1 MSNIILGNNSN
12 LQFKVGSGDCSIYL
26 GTTLLYPQTPPT
38 PHDYSLDYLTF
49 VAETDGVYFLY
60 ASDLVTNSLQYSI
73 DSGNTW
79 SGLSH
84 NRATVLCNNG
94 DKVLFKASG
103 LSINNEAGIGRII
116 PSGAARVEG
125 NTMSLLYGDNF
136 SGQTTI
142 SNSFQLR
149 KLFSGATNLTSAEN
163 LVLPSTTI
171 TKQCYSQMFQGCTS
185 LAKAPK
191 AIGTSAT
198 TFGGDYSCSDMFN
211 GCTSLVTVSSGLLPM
226 TSLYNQ
232 CYWYMFQGC
241 TSLTNAPDLPAINLS
256 SQCYQGMFNGCTSL
270 NYIKA
275 MTTTALGAG
284 YTRDWV
290 TSVPSGGT
298 FVKNSAATWTDSF
311 GNNAI
316 PNGWTVTTAS
326 A

>member
-26 GTTLLYPQTPPT
+26 GTTLLYPQTPP
-38 PHDYSLDYLTF
+38 HDYSLDYLTF
-49 VAETDGVYFLY
+49 VAETDDVYFRY
-60 ASDLVTNSLQYSI
+60 VNGLVSNSLQYSV

-79 SGLSH
+79 SGLSY
-84 NRATVLCNNG
+84 NDWTISCNNG

-142 SNSFQLR
+142 SANFQLR

-185 LAKAPK
+185 LTKAPK
-191 AIGTSAT
+191 VIGTSAT
-198 TFGGDYSCSDMFN
+198 TFSGDYCFSDMFHD
-211 GCTSLVTVSSGLLPM
+211 CTSLVTVPSGLLPM
-226 TSLYNQ
+226 TSLGSQ
-232 CYWYMFQGC
+232 CFWYMFAGC

-270 NYIKA
+270 NYIKY
-275 MTTTALGAG
+275 MSLTTPSTT
-284 YTRDWV
+284 YTRYWV
-290 TSVPSGGT
+290 TDVPSGGT
-298 FVKNSAATWTDSF
+298 FVKNSAATWPDYF
-311 GNNAI
+311 GENVI
-316 PNGWTVTTAS
+316 PSGWTVTTAS